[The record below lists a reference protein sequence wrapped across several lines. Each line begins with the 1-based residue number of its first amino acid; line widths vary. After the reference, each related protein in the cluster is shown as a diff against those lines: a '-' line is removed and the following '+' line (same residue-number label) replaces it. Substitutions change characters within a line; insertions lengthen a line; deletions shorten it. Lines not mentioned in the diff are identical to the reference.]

1 MLALIQ
7 FLENIL
13 LLEVV
18 EFWLSFSK
26 KVFHFYFQLI
36 EKDVS
41 LALSKLK
48 AFPLINGYRGNP
60 QGDVEMIID
69 CVMATVKLV
78 SENDIDE
85 LDINPL
91 LVLKRG
97 SGVIAVDTLIK
108 LNLG

>member
-1 MLALIQ
+1 
-7 FLENIL
+7 
-13 LLEVV
+13 
-18 EFWLSFSK
+18 
-26 KVFHFYFQLI
+26 
-36 EKDVS
+36 
-41 LALSKLK
+41 
-48 AFPLINGYRGNP
+48 
-60 QGDVEMIID
+60 MIID

>member
-1 MLALIQ
+1 
-7 FLENIL
+7 
-13 LLEVV
+13 
-18 EFWLSFSK
+18 
-26 KVFHFYFQLI
+26 
-36 EKDVS
+36 
-41 LALSKLK
+41 
-48 AFPLINGYRGNP
+48 
-60 QGDVEMIID
+60 
-69 CVMATVKLV
+69 MATVKLV